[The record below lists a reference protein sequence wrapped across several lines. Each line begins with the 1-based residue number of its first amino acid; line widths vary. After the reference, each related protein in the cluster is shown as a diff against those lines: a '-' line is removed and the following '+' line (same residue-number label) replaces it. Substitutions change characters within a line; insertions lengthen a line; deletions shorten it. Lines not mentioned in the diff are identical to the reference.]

1 MISKTKLKLIKSL
14 KYKKTRD
21 DLNLFLVEGLKGILE
36 VNNSKYKIIFTV
48 VSNEIFKK
56 HKNDLPK
63 SNLYVVDAEEINKY
77 SLLKKNNIGFCV
89 VELIPH
95 KFSLEKLENITIAL
109 DSISDPGNLGTIIR
123 NADWYGIKN
132 IICDI
137 SKPSEID
144 RLFTIAND
152 IDFCI
157 NSAGTNLCKSI
168 EHISLAEWD
177 RVMNINLRS
186 FYCICKSSVEI
197 MKKNSGNINK
207 WAVGLH
213 HKLSYALTSLVLTIS
228 AIVLSVAL
236 KNSNVS
242 YGIGL
247 SLLIITIYYVMLII
261 GKNFGIEGIKGSL

>member
-132 IICDI
+132 IICSRNTVDFYNPKVI
-137 SKPSEID
+137 QSSMGS
-144 RLFTIAND
+144 FT
-152 IDFCI
+152 
-157 NSAGTNLCKSI
+157 
-168 EHISLAEWD
+168 
-177 RVMNINLRS
+177 
-186 FYCICKSSVEI
+186 SV
-197 MKKNSGNINK
+197 
-207 WAVGLH
+207 
-213 HKLSYALTSLVLTIS
+213 
-228 AIVLSVAL
+228 
-236 KNSNVS
+236 NV
-242 YGIGL
+242 
-247 SLLIITIYYVMLII
+247 
-261 GKNFGIEGIKGSL
+261 F

>member
-1 MISKTKLKLIKSL
+1 MLSKTKLKLIKSL

-48 VSNEIFKK
+48 VSNEIFEK

-132 IICDI
+132 IICSRNTVDFYNPKVIQSSMGSFTRVNVFYEDLDKVFNNNIYVIGTTSDQNKVNNFKGIKTGVILFGNESKGI
-137 SKPSEID
+137 SKKLENYISDWI
-144 RLFTIAND
+144 
-152 IDFCI
+152 
-157 NSAGTNLCKSI
+157 SI
-168 EHISLAEWD
+168 KRIGSTESL
-177 RVMNINLRS
+177 
-186 FYCICKSSVEI
+186 
-197 MKKNSGNINK
+197 
-207 WAVGLH
+207 
-213 HKLSYALTSLVLTIS
+213 
-228 AIVLSVAL
+228 
-236 KNSNVS
+236 NVS
-242 YGIGL
+242 VSSGIIL
-247 SLLIITIYYVMLII
+247 EKLL
-261 GKNFGIEGIKGSL
+261 NS

>member
-132 IICDI
+132 IICSRNTVDFYNPKVIQSSMGSFTRVNVFYEDLDKVFNNNIYVIGTTLDQNKVNNFKGIKTGVILFGSESKGI
-137 SKPSEID
+137 SKKLENYISDWI
-144 RLFTIAND
+144 
-152 IDFCI
+152 
-157 NSAGTNLCKSI
+157 SI
-168 EHISLAEWD
+168 ERIGSAESL
-177 RVMNINLRS
+177 
-186 FYCICKSSVEI
+186 
-197 MKKNSGNINK
+197 
-207 WAVGLH
+207 
-213 HKLSYALTSLVLTIS
+213 
-228 AIVLSVAL
+228 
-236 KNSNVS
+236 NVS
-242 YGIGL
+242 VSSGIIL
-247 SLLIITIYYVMLII
+247 EKLL
-261 GKNFGIEGIKGSL
+261 NS

>member
-48 VSNEIFKK
+48 VSNEIFEK

-132 IICDI
+132 IICSRNTVDFYNPKVIQSSMGSFTRVNVFYEDLDKVFNNNIYVIGTTSDQNKVNNFKGIKTGVILFGNESKGI
-137 SKPSEID
+137 SKKLENYISDWI
-144 RLFTIAND
+144 
-152 IDFCI
+152 
-157 NSAGTNLCKSI
+157 SI
-168 EHISLAEWD
+168 KRIGSTESL
-177 RVMNINLRS
+177 
-186 FYCICKSSVEI
+186 
-197 MKKNSGNINK
+197 
-207 WAVGLH
+207 
-213 HKLSYALTSLVLTIS
+213 
-228 AIVLSVAL
+228 
-236 KNSNVS
+236 NVS
-242 YGIGL
+242 VSSGIIL
-247 SLLIITIYYVMLII
+247 EKLL
-261 GKNFGIEGIKGSL
+261 NS

>member
-132 IICDI
+132 IICSRNTVDFYNPKVIQSSMGSFTRVNVFYEDLDKVFNNNIYVIGTTLDQNKVNNFKGIKTGVILFGNESKGI
-137 SKPSEID
+137 SKKLENYISDWI
-144 RLFTIAND
+144 
-152 IDFCI
+152 
-157 NSAGTNLCKSI
+157 SI
-168 EHISLAEWD
+168 ERIGSAESL
-177 RVMNINLRS
+177 
-186 FYCICKSSVEI
+186 
-197 MKKNSGNINK
+197 
-207 WAVGLH
+207 
-213 HKLSYALTSLVLTIS
+213 
-228 AIVLSVAL
+228 
-236 KNSNVS
+236 NVS
-242 YGIGL
+242 VSSGIIL
-247 SLLIITIYYVMLII
+247 EKLL
-261 GKNFGIEGIKGSL
+261 NS